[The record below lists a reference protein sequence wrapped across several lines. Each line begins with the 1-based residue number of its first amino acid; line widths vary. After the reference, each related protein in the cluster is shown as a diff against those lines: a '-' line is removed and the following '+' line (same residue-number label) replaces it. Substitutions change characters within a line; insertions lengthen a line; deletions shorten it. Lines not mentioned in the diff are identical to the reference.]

1 MYDDVNRVTEKI
13 EASRVRSKEADVK
26 FSLILADTKLL
37 SFQIG
42 DIEEYTNG
50 H

>member
-26 FSLILADTKLL
+26 FSLVEFEGKGQCLYVTL
-37 SFQIG
+37 
-42 DIEEYTNG
+42 